1 MSNAKKLYRSKTN
14 RVIFGV
20 CGGLGEYFETD
31 PLIVRILFVVLSLI
45 NGAGIIAYLILAV
58 VVPEDDKE
66 KKVKKNGNTVEE
78 VQEKTQE
85 LAEELKSGNWLKST
99 KNIFGLII
107 VLIGLNVLFEQ
118 VFQYSPFAWI
128 NWGIVWG
135 LIIILIGSRII
146 LGSNKK

>member
-1 MSNAKKLYRSKTN
+1 MSSSKKLYRSKTN

-31 PLIVRILFVVLSLI
+31 PLIVRILFVILSLI

-66 KKVKKNGNTVEE
+66 KKAKKNGNTVED

-99 KNIFGLII
+99 KNIFGLVI

-118 VFQYSPFAWI
+118 IFQYSPFSWI

>member
-31 PLIVRILFVVLSLI
+31 PLIVRILFVVLSLV

-58 VVPEDDKE
+58 VVPEDEKE
-66 KKVKKNGNTVEE
+66 KKAKKSGNTVEE

-135 LIIILIGSRII
+135 LIIILIGSRIM
-146 LGSNKK
+146 LGSYKK

>member
-31 PLIVRILFVVLSLI
+31 PLIVRILFVVLSLV

-135 LIIILIGSRII
+135 LIIILIGSRIM
-146 LGSNKK
+146 LGSYKK

>member
-1 MSNAKKLYRSKTN
+1 MSNTKKLYRSKNN
-14 RVIFGV
+14 RIIFGV

-31 PLIVRILFVVLSLI
+31 PLIVRILFVILSLL

-58 VVPEDDKE
+58 VVPEDEKE
-66 KKVKKNGNTVEE
+66 KKSKKNDVETG
-78 VQEKTQE
+78 EKTE
-85 LAEELKSGNWLKST
+85 IVEELKSGSWFKSA

-118 VFQYSPFAWI
+118 VFQYSPFSWI
-128 NWGIVWG
+128 DWGIVWG
-135 LIIILIGSRII
+135 LLIILIGSRII

>member
-31 PLIVRILFVVLSLI
+31 PLIVRILFVVLSLL

-85 LAEELKSGNWLKST
+85 LAEELKSGNWLQSA

-146 LGSNKK
+146 FGSNKK

>member
-1 MSNAKKLYRSKTN
+1 MSNTKKLYRSKTN

-31 PLIVRILFVVLSLI
+31 PLIVRILFVALSLI

-58 VVPEDDKE
+58 VVPEEERKA
-66 KKVKKNGNTVEE
+66 KKNGSAVAE

-85 LAEELKSGNWLKST
+85 LAEELKDGSWLKSA

-128 NWGIVWG
+128 NWEIIWG
-135 LIIILIGSRII
+135 LIIVLIGWRII
-146 LGSNKK
+146 WGSNKK

>member
-1 MSNAKKLYRSKTN
+1 MSNTKKLYRSKAN

-31 PLIVRILFVVLSLI
+31 PLIVRILFVVLSLL
-45 NGAGIIAYLILAV
+45 NGVGIIAYLILAV
-58 VVPEDDKE
+58 LVPEDDKE

-85 LAEELKSGNWLKST
+85 LAEELKDGGWIKNA

-107 VLIGLNVLFEQ
+107 VIIGLNALFEQ
-118 VFQYSPFAWI
+118 VFQYSPFTWI
-128 NWGIVWG
+128 NWGLVWG
-135 LIIILIGSRII
+135 LIIVIIGLKII
-146 LGSNKK
+146 FGSNKK